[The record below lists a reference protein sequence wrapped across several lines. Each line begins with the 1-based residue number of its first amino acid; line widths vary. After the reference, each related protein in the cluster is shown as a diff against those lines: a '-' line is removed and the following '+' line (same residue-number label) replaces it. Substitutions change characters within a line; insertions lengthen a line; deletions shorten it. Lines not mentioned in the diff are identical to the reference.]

1 MMPYMY
7 ANPPFSLMAGIVV
20 SKNCLFAPPAIIGYV
35 IGTVDAGPVS
45 TLRITTSSAKW
56 IGYEVPPPPLAWA

>member
-1 MMPYMY
+1 
-7 ANPPFSLMAGIVV
+7 MAGIVV
-20 SKNCLFAPPAIIGYV
+20 SKNGLFAPPAIIGYV